1 VARRPQKLSS
11 AILWVVALTKWRKV
25 ERIAWVATIVSVVLA
40 VAFWLFPLQSRDGSN
55 TSTVTGNQGP
65 VVVAQS
71 SPNAKVVVNVPP
83 VRQKTDQD
91 NCSAGERWVGMTPH
105 RAEWFG
111 KLPADRAKLAVFH
124 GEFRWTPVVNERT
137 NTTRGVVRLEVDGRS
152 TIIYEWNSPD
162 TVTHEFEIPL
172 GQHLKNSSGEY
183 RITWLFKSGS
193 SGICVARSEVTA

>member
-1 VARRPQKLSS
+1 MCKSQKLTTET
-11 AILWVVALTKWRKV
+11 LR
-25 ERIAWVATIVSVVLA
+25 ATEEDGG
-40 VAFWLFPLQSRDGSN
+40 SR
-55 TSTVTGNQGP
+55 
-65 VVVAQS
+65 
-71 SPNAKVVVNVPP
+71 
-83 VRQKTDQD
+83 
-91 NCSAGERWVGMTPH
+91 
-105 RAEWFG
+105 
-111 KLPADRAKLAVFH
+111 FH

-172 GQHLKNSSGEY
+172 GQYLVNSSGEY